1 MPNGRINIVNRDEY
15 HAFVPSPIEEYKSN
29 TQIKSVRFEMFSH
42 DEEYERLRKKGS
54 AFLITS
60 PELYVN
66 GQKPIDGIFS
76 PLYGADTTQDTP
88 IYTCE
93 CHELTGGN
101 KLGMVCPR
109 CGQVV
114 RTIEADLR
122 IKGYVDIAPYHILSY
137 HGFNAM
143 KKIYKNMNEII
154 TKTRKISRSGKLIDN
169 GLPTLEEIYDDYE
182 ERYEPI
188 TGIPKKIA
196 FMSKIPVYSARLRPL
211 IRQESTMTMTILDV
225 NKRFLSIA
233 TLYGIL
239 KSAQYIPNYSREIEI
254 QKTLNQLQ
262 QDYNEVA
269 SIVNDQLNGKH
280 GVFRRAMAS
289 GRLDHTSR
297 LVITLGEDLR
307 AHEIDV
313 PYQTVMVQ
321 YEEEIANY
329 LSRIQDI
336 SLSKAMQLVDEN
348 QLTPTPLF
356 KKIISQLLRSRKGM
370 WALVNRNPTI
380 SETGIIYCRIRKI
393 HDNPNDM
400 TLHLPQ
406 DVLAGLAADRFVEV
420 CLAQ

>member
-1 MPNGRINIVNRDEY
+1 
-15 HAFVPSPIEEYKSN
+15 
-29 TQIKSVRFEMFSH
+29 
-42 DEEYERLRKKGS
+42 
-54 AFLITS
+54 
-60 PELYVN
+60 
-66 GQKPIDGIFS
+66 
-76 PLYGADTTQDTP
+76 
-88 IYTCE
+88 
-93 CHELTGGN
+93 
-101 KLGMVCPR
+101 
-109 CGQVV
+109 
-114 RTIEADLR
+114 
-122 IKGYVDIAPYHILSY
+122 
-137 HGFNAM
+137 
-143 KKIYKNMNEII
+143 
-154 TKTRKISRSGKLIDN
+154 
-169 GLPTLEEIYDDYE
+169 
-182 ERYEPI
+182 
-188 TGIPKKIA
+188 
-196 FMSKIPVYSARLRPL
+196 
-211 IRQESTMTMTILDV
+211 MTMTILDV